1 MRAALPDSLKRA
13 EEALR
18 QSDDLFKLLVANI
31 SDVYWIMDLNLNYT
45 YISPSVTALRGL
57 SPEEAMAQSI
67 GEAMTPSS
75 VELATRVFAEELARE
90 RQKPGALAPSRT
102 LELELLHKDGST
114 VWAETRMSFLRNE
127 NGEARGILGVSR
139 NITYRR
145 RVEENR
151 RESEKQFRAIS
162 AAAQDA
168 IIMMDSDENITFWSE
183 AAERI
188 FGYHQNE
195 ALGKRIHDLVVPPEY
210 REKFRRALPRWR
222 ETGQGDVVGRTVELA
237 ALRKD
242 GAEFPIELSLAATLI
257 KGRWNAVGIIRDI
270 TARKRAEEE
279 LRRAN
284 ETLSGM
290 VKTLE
295 EQHRRNRDLGEMREF
310 LQASSTSEEIG
321 PVILRSMTKLFP
333 GSAGALFL
341 LSPSRTDLES
351 VARWG
356 DFPENEE
363 DNVFAPD
370 ACWALRRGVVYMVD
384 ETGGLLC
391 PHLKHPPSAGYVCL
405 PLMAKGDVL
414 GLLHIRNRA
423 EGKSGDTARMVRPW
437 EDVSATLSEMLSLSL
452 SNIRLRETLSNQS
465 IRDPLTGLF
474 NRRYMEENFQREILR
489 AARKEE
495 PIGVVM
501 IDIDHFKTFNDLQ
514 GHAAGDRVL
523 VELAGFLQSRM
534 RGADIVCRYGGEEFI
549 LILPECTLDNAIRR
563 ADQLVADAR
572 QMTVQDGGHAL
583 GRITL
588 SMGVA
593 AYPAHG
599 TNPAILLA
607 AADAALYKAKQ
618 TGRDRVVS
626 A

>member
-1 MRAALPDSLKRA
+1 MLIPDVLKRA

-18 QSDDLFKLLVANI
+18 QREELFKRLAADLSEVF
-31 SDVYWIMDLNLNYT
+31 WIMDLNLKYV
-45 YISPSVTALRGL
+45 YISPSIATLRGY
-57 SPEEAMAQSI
+57 SPEEVLAQSI
-67 GEAMTPSS
+67 NDTMAPAS
-75 VELATRVFAEELARE
+75 VELATRALAEELARE
-90 RQKPGALAPSRT
+90 RRTPGGPASSRT
-102 LELELLHKDGST
+102 LELELLRKDGSR
-114 VWAETRMSFLRNE
+114 VWAEVCMTFLRDE
-127 NGEARGILGVSR
+127 KGEAAGILGISR
-139 NITYRR
+139 NITDRKR
-145 RVEENR
+145 AEENQ
-151 RESEKQFRAIS
+151 RESERQFRAIS

-168 IIMMDSDENITFWSE
+168 IIMMDSDEKITFWSE

-188 FGYHQNE
+188 FGYDPNE
-195 ALGKRIHDLVVPPEY
+195 ALGKNVHDVLASPVY
-210 REKFRRALPRWR
+210 RDKFRRAFPHWR
-222 ETGQGDVVGRTVELA
+222 ETGRGDAVGRTVELA
-237 ALRKD
+237 ALHKD
-242 GAEFPIELSLAATLI
+242 GAEFPIELSLAATLV
-257 KGRWNAVGIIRDI
+257 KGRWNAVAIIRDI
-270 TARKRAEEE
+270 AARKKAEEE

-284 ETLSGM
+284 ESLSGL

-295 EQHRRNRDLGEMREF
+295 EQQRRNSDLGEMREF
-310 LQASSTSEEIG
+310 LQACSTTEEIG
-321 PVILRSMTKLFP
+321 PIILRSMKKLFP

-351 VARWG
+351 AARWG
-356 DFPENEE
+356 GFPENEE

-423 EGKSGDTARMVRPW
+423 EEKPGDTARMAEPW
-437 EDVSATLSEMLSLSL
+437 KDVSATLSELLSLSL

-489 AARKEE
+489 AARKKD

-501 IDIDHFKTFNDLQ
+501 IDIDHFKNFNDLH

-534 RGADIVCRYGGEEFI
+534 RGADIVCRHGGEEFT
-549 LILPECTLDNAIRR
+549 LILPECTLENARFR
-563 ADQLVADAR
+563 AEQLVDGAR
-572 QMTVQDGGHAL
+572 QMAVQDGGLPL

-593 AYPAHG
+593 AYPENG
-599 TNPAILLA
+599 MTPAALLA